1 MKQKLNRAVFFL
13 AQIILITILLLHRPA
28 VISADGEEPTATP
41 SPTMTVEPT
50 VTSETSEENSETKG
64 DVPIYGGAPVYG
76 GVPAYG
82 GGLVEPGKGNV
93 MLDKMVK
100 NPATGNFVDQLGP
113 LDPKYRPLN
122 IVVFKIT
129 VKNPGEESVENAK
142 VVDSLPEFVDY
153 MSGPENSTYDSA
165 SRQLTF
171 QIDSLGA
178 GEEREIE
185 IKARISHQSLLPE
198 EKNVVCPVNLVE
210 ATLADNSDRD
220 ESQFCIEKELIVP
233 QVPEAGAET
242 LMLSIFGSL
251 LSTGIYLRKKVSKL

>member
-13 AQIILITILLLHRPA
+13 AQIILISILLLQTPA
-28 VISADGEEPTATP
+28 LILADGEEPTITPTP
-41 SPTMTVEPT
+41 SQTEEPS
-50 VTSETSEENSETKG
+50 VTPETIEDNSETKG
-64 DVPIYGGAPVYG
+64 DVPIYGGAPEYG
-76 GVPAYG
+76 GIPAYG
-82 GGLVEPGKGNV
+82 GGLVEPGKGDV
-93 MLDKMVK
+93 LLDKMVK
-100 NPATGNFVDQLGP
+100 NPSTGNFVDQLGP

-129 VKNPGEESVENAK
+129 VKNPGEASIENAK

-171 QIDSLGA
+171 QIDNLGP
-178 GEEREIE
+178 GEEKEFE

-198 EKNVVCPVNLVE
+198 EKNVVCPVNVVE

-220 ESQFCIEKELIVP
+220 ESQFCVEKELIVP

-242 LMLSIFGSL
+242 MMLSIFGSL